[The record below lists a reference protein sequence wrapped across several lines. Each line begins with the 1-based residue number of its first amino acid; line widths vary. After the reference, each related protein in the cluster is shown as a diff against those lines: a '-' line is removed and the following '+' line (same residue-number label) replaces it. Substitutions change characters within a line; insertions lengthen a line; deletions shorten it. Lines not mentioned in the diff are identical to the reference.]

1 MNNVIGAH
9 QSYTWPLS
17 SEVREALMTT
27 SRVGGRYKVV
37 VDYQLE
43 SFTGVGLIEMTTET
57 LNALMMRL
65 LPESEK

>member
-1 MNNVIGAH
+1 LLGEIG
-9 QSYTWPLS
+9 
-17 SEVREALMTT
+17 
-27 SRVGGRYKVV
+27 

-57 LNALMMRL
+57 LNALMMKL